1 MTSHFAILK
10 KKPLAG
16 SPGCKGLLK
25 KLQWLRST
33 IQQALKSRL
42 LVLKAATEVAL
53 AKNTKYAVQWLN
65 LTLLYGSGQ
74 WQLSMVSS
82 WSGSCLR
89 RKIWLSRDFLWASCI
104 IMLCSCRQ
112 RQGGASHSSTLGY
125 WWHWSMSCGI
135 PSKTFH
141 HASSAIWWPASTSHS
156 YLWWL
161 QQSTWT
167 SPSLLEQGNVHL

>member
-25 KLQWLRST
+25 KLLWLWST
-33 IQQALKSRL
+33 IQQASKSRW
-42 LVLKAATEVAL
+42 LVSKVATEVAL

-82 WSGSCLR
+82 WSGSCLGC
-89 RKIWLSRDFLWASCI
+89 KIWLSQDFLRTPCI

-112 RQGGASHSSTLGY
+112 GQGGASHSSTLGY
-125 WWHWSMSCGI
+125 WWHWSMSRGI

-141 HASSAIWWPASTSHS
+141 HASSAIWWPASTRCL

-161 QQSTWT
+161 QQPTWT
-167 SPSLLEQGNVHL
+167 PPSLSEQGNVHL